1 MSDED
6 TLREEIFC
14 GRNFYGRNFYG
25 IYFCDFDPYSQKF
38 LPQKYF
44 KIDQSQKFLPQ
55 NFVKIDQSQNL
66 FRKNFLMMPFE
77 TVWLIDIFC

>member
-1 MSDED
+1 MSI

-14 GRNFYGRNFYG
+14 GRNFYGRIFCE

-55 NFVKIDQSQNL
+55 NFVKIDQSQKFIPQKFSNDA
-66 FRKNFLMMPFE
+66 
-77 TVWLIDIFC
+77 I